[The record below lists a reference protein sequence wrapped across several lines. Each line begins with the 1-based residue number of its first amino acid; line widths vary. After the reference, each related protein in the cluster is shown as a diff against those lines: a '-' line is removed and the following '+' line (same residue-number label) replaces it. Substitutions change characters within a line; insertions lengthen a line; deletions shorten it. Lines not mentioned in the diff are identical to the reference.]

1 MDEETSIDN
10 PIVEMGLVIT
20 KASFAKD
27 EPNPDKKRRIMLTN
41 SDTSPDLYE
50 ESMSLDLFK
59 DFTDRIANSTPV
71 PDVFKSSVC
80 EDEIWCGG
88 MPYLSIA
95 HYRAGSDG
103 KNLPGDVESVYVD
116 GKQLKSKAFL
126 RDNPLGRR
134 TFDSICADEEKRKS
148 NTEHEP
154 VRVSIGFLDLEH
166 EHITEGKSV
175 VFTRTGLGQIC
186 PLCSQGVGGKI
197 YKKGHLVHLAATRK
211 PVNPRT
217 SMSLEEKSMGEIIT
231 KKDDAASI
239 VGEDLA
245 QELDEKSLASNIL
258 VIRSEDLEARIS
270 KVRSA
275 FYDKFIPPTVPQND
289 PWLYCVLDDSI
300 IIEDGRKLYK
310 VGYSIAEDKVKFD
323 EKKSWSEVVPGF
335 IPKSRVLWEKSDTDI
350 VGTMPTPQPVP
361 FASCYDPNT
370 DSFDQSCIDNSMR
383 GFMVAIRN
391 EMNTVKSET
400 AVDRLYDE
408 VAKSLNKLQGKP
420 VVEESMDKV
429 VEKAKEEAKDEKEVE
444 KEEVKEEST
453 TSKSGDGTGS
463 VIVNPLDAEFEKLK
477 TTVSSGKATREQLQ
491 AVFNSLGKAVEDVY
505 VAPAPSATDIA
516 AIVKSAVEEAVR
528 PLAIKVAQIE
538 AGRIDSVSRS
548 LENPISRALTLTPEQ
563 LVKKSQPSRKL
574 TQIEAIARKSTGADQ

>member
-1 MDEETSIDN
+1 MDEELSVKDN
-10 PIVEMGLVIT
+10 SVVEMGLVIT

-41 SDTSPDLYE
+41 SDISPDLYE

-59 DFTDRIANSTPV
+59 DFTDRIANNTPV
-71 PDVFKSSVC
+71 PDVFKSAIC
-80 EDEIWCGG
+80 EDEVWCGG

-95 HYRAGSDG
+95 HYRAGENG
-103 KNLPGDVESVYVD
+103 KNLPGDVDSVYVD

-126 RDNPLGRR
+126 RDNDLGRR
-134 TFDSICADEEKRKS
+134 TFDAICADEEKRKS
-148 NTEHEP
+148 NVEGHKP

-175 VFTRTGLGQIC
+175 TFTRTGLRQIC

-217 SMSLEEKSMGEIIT
+217 SMSLEEKSMGEIVT

-239 VGEDLA
+239 VGDDLA
-245 QELDEKSLASNIL
+245 QALDEKSLVSDVL
-258 VIRSEDLEARIS
+258 VI
-270 KVRSA
+270 
-275 FYDKFIPPTVPQND
+275 
-289 PWLYCVLDDSI
+289 
-300 IIEDGRKLYK
+300 
-310 VGYSIAEDKVKFD
+310 
-323 EKKSWSEVVPGF
+323 
-335 IPKSRVLWEKSDTDI
+335 KSDDNPGPS
-350 VGTMPTPQPVP
+350 VNTPQPAP
-361 FASCYDPNT
+361 FAGCYDPNT

-391 EMNTVKSET
+391 EMNTVKSDT

-429 VEKAKEEAKDEKEVE
+429 IEKAKEEAKDEKEVE
-444 KEEVKEEST
+444 DAKEKDGVKE
-453 TSKSGDGTGS
+453 DS
-463 VIVNPLDAEFEKLK
+463 VVATNPLDAEYEKLK
-477 TTVSSGKATREQLQ
+477 SVVASGKATREELQ
-491 AVFNSLGKAVEDVY
+491 AVFNSLGQAVEKEY
-505 VAPAPSATDIA
+505 VAHPASATDIA

-528 PLAIKVAQIE
+528 PLAIRVAQME
-538 AGRIDSVSRS
+538 AQKSDTVSRS
-548 LENPISRALTLTPEQ
+548 LQNPISRALTLTPEQ
-563 LVKKSQPSRKL
+563 LVQKSQPSRKL
-574 TQIEAIARKSTGADQ
+574 SQIEAIARKSTGADS

>member
-1 MDEETSIDN
+1 MPYEDITIDFEN

-41 SDTSPDLYE
+41 SDTSPDLYD

-59 DFTDRIANSTPV
+59 DFTDRIANNTPV
-71 PDVFKSSVC
+71 PDIFKSVIC
-80 EDEIWCGG
+80 EDEVWCGG

-95 HYRAGSDG
+95 HYRAGQSG

-175 VFTRTGLGQIC
+175 IFTRTGLGQIC
-186 PLCSQGVGGKI
+186 PLCSQGIGGKI

-217 SMSLEEKSMGEIIT
+217 SMSLEEKSMDDIVT

-245 QELDEKSLASNIL
+245 QELDEKSLAGDVL
-258 VIRSEDLEARIS
+258 VI
-270 KVRSA
+270 
-275 FYDKFIPPTVPQND
+275 
-289 PWLYCVLDDSI
+289 
-300 IIEDGRKLYK
+300 
-310 VGYSIAEDKVKFD
+310 
-323 EKKSWSEVVPGF
+323 
-335 IPKSRVLWEKSDTDI
+335 KSDDI

-400 AVDRLYDE
+400 VDKLFDE

-420 VVEESMDKV
+420 VVEETMDKV
-429 VEKAKEEAKDEKEVE
+429 VEKAKEEKEDPKEE
-444 KEEVKEEST
+444 KEEVKEE
-453 TSKSGDGTGS
+453 KSIS
-463 VIVNPLDAEFEKLK
+463 VVVNPLDTEFEKLK
-477 TTVSSGKATREQLQ
+477 ATVASGKATREQLQ
-491 AVFNSLGKAVEDVY
+491 EVFNSLGKAVEDVY

-516 AIVKSAVEEAVR
+516 AIVKSAVEDAMKPYVIKMATMEAQ
-528 PLAIKVAQIE
+528 KV
-538 AGRIDSVSRS
+538 DSVSRS
-548 LENPISRALTLTPEQ
+548 LENPVSRALTLTPEQ
-563 LVKKSQPSRKL
+563 LVRKSQTPSRKL
-574 TQIEAIARKSTGADQ
+574 SQIEAIARKSTGALVD